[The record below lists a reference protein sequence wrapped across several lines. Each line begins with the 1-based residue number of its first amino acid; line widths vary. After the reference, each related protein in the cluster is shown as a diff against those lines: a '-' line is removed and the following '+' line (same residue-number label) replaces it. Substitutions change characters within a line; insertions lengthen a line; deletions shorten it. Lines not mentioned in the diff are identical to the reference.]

1 MAMKIP
7 RRNSSSTRPLG
18 RRVRPHE
25 ALAATVLLITVG
37 AGIALAATPVANTVP
52 NFVPVTA
59 SKSRAVL
66 VDGSHL
72 YWTNT
77 FGHSIGQSNLDGSGA
92 NQTFID
98 VGVGDPS
105 GLATDGTFLYWTNPM
120 SEVAGAS
127 TIGRANMDGSG
138 VNSAFITGAS
148 KPIGL
153 AVSAGKLYWS
163 NYNGNSIGRANT
175 DGTGV
180 NQNFITGATGPYG
193 IDVDGSSIYWANYGA
208 DVGVNIGKAKL
219 DGSNVNQSFI
229 TGAVGATG
237 IAVDG
242 PYIYW
247 ANYLGATVGR
257 AKLDGTSINQSYLTG
272 AIDPVGLDV
281 DAVHLYWTSYVPQTV
296 ARTTFDTTPPE
307 LLVPLS
313 ISVLATAVSGTPV
326 VYPTA
331 ISATDPDDATATLSV
346 TCSAGTLVGGTFPTG
361 VTTVSCVARDTQDN
375 AVTRAFTVAV
385 SLPAAPV
392 LSISGDIAALAVSP
406 DGVAVAYPAPTSSSV
421 TPQCLPVSGSL
432 FKIGTATVSC
442 SATDGLGQTTT
453 GSFKVVVSMPG
464 FATVDVPANQNII
477 ATSPAGATVTY
488 PAATSDAGV
497 PTCAPASGSVFAIG
511 SSLVTCNVTDSFG
524 RLSTGS
530 FTIKVSLPAAPVI
543 SVPANQVTTAGTLQ
557 GIVVSYPAPTTS
569 VGTVSCLPAAGTLF
583 PVGLTGV
590 SCTAVD
596 SFGQVGTGA
605 FSVTV
610 LPPVAPPAFAVGPIV
625 SPIRAEPPAVA
636 ATTAVAT
643 TVAPITVVAT
653 TTPTPVIISTTAA
666 PTSTAAPTTVVIPT
680 STRPVVVAGVTI
692 ERAVPILEVGPA
704 TPTEGQPTFAG

>member
-1 MAMKIP
+1 MKIP

-18 RRVRPHE
+18 RRLRPHE
-25 ALAATVLLITVG
+25 ALAVTVLVIAVG
-37 AGIALAATPVANTVP
+37 AGIALAATPAANTVP

-59 SKSRAVL
+59 NKSRSVL

-77 FGHSIGQSNLDGSGA
+77 FGHSIGRSNLDGSGA

-105 GLATDGTFLYWTNPM
+105 GLATDGTFLYWTNPLGEG
-120 SEVAGAS
+120 SGAS
-127 TIGRANMDGSG
+127 TIGRASIDGSG
-138 VNSAFITGAS
+138 VNAAFITGAS

-153 AVSAGKLYWS
+153 AVAAGKLYWS

-193 IDVDGSSIYWANYGA
+193 IDVDSTFIYWANYGA
-208 DVGVNIGKAKL
+208 DVGVNIGRAKL
-219 DGSNVNQSFI
+219 DGSSVNQSFI

-242 PYIYW
+242 AYIYW
-247 ANYLGATVGR
+247 ANYLSATVGR
-257 AKLDGTSINQSYLTG
+257 AKLDGTGVNQSYVS
-272 AIDPVGLDV
+272 AAVDPVGLDV

-307 LLVPLS
+307 LIVPLS
-313 ISVLATAVSGTPV
+313 VSVVATAVSGTPV

-331 ISATDPDDATATLSV
+331 ISASDPDDAAATLSV
-346 TCSAGTLVGGTFPTG
+346 TCSAGTLLGGTFPTG

-375 AVTRAFTVAV
+375 AVTRAFTVTV

-406 DGVAVAYPAPTSSSV
+406 DGATVAYPAPTSSSG
-421 TPQCLPVSGSL
+421 TPQCLPASGSL

-464 FATVDVPANQNII
+464 FATLDVPADQNII

-488 PAATSDAGV
+488 PAATSDGGV
-497 PTCAPASGSVFAIG
+497 PSCAPASGSIFALG
-511 SSLVTCNVTDSFG
+511 SSVVTCTVTDSFG

-530 FTIKVSLPAAPVI
+530 FTIKVTLPAPPVI
-543 SVPANQVTTAGTLQ
+543 TVPANQVTTAGTLQ
-557 GIVVSYPAPTTS
+557 GIVVSYPTPTAS
-569 VGTVSCLPAAGTLF
+569 AGTATCLPASGTLF
-583 PVGLTGV
+583 PVGVTGV

-596 SFGQVGTGA
+596 SFGQVGTAA

-625 SPIRAEPPAVA
+625 SPISAEAPVAA
-636 ATTAVAT
+636 ATTTAAAT
-643 TVAPITVVAT
+643 TVPPTTVVAT
-653 TTPTPVIISTTAA
+653 TSTTVVIS
-666 PTSTAAPTTVVIPT
+666 STAAPTTVAAPAT
-680 STRPVVVAGVTI
+680 TRPAVVAGITI